1 MTDDKRDRRTKS
13 VTIYDVAKEAGVA
26 ASTVSRA
33 LSRPGRVSPET
44 AQRVREAAAKLGY
57 RDRTVTAP
65 TPEHSTRIILVSV
78 AGLANLYFHDT
89 LLGIHEVATEAGYTV
104 AIVDGRG
111 RADTERL
118 AIEAML
124 PFCAG
129 VIMISPRIPDAA
141 IIQVA
146 KQRPTVV
153 VNRALRD
160 VHSVVQNV
168 PDGTRQIIE
177 HLADLGHETVS
188 FIAGPSDAW
197 IQAPRWEGVS
207 SACSERGMTAIK
219 IGPFEANVRGG
230 VSAADAWHKHQTT
243 AVVAYNDDMA
253 LGFMRAAIERGVS
266 IPHDVSVI
274 GVDNSTMS
282 SLFIPSLTSLALAG
296 HGQGKLAARS
306 LIGEIGGTAP
316 KAPLSV
322 VPMKLVKRASTSKA
336 PSPAK

>member
-1 MTDDKRDRRTKS
+1 MAEDKDRRTKA

-65 TPEHSTRIILVSV
+65 TPDHAAKVILVSV

-89 LLGIHEVATEAGYTV
+89 LEGIHEEATEAGYTV
-104 AIVDGRG
+104 AIVDGKTRSEP
-111 RADTERL
+111 ERQ
-118 AIEAML
+118 AVDAML
-124 PFCAG
+124 PFCSG
-129 VIMISPRIPDAA
+129 VIMISPRMPDAA

-160 VHSVVQNV
+160 VPSVVQNV

-177 HLADLGHETVS
+177 HLAGLGHKSVA
-188 FIAGPSDAW
+188 FIAGPADAW
-197 IQAPRWEGVS
+197 IQAPRWEGVQ
-207 SACSERGMTAIK
+207 SACAESGMHAVK
-219 IGPFEANVRGG
+219 IGPLEGNVRGG
-230 VSAADAWHKHQTT
+230 IQAVDAWRRNRTT

-253 LGFMRAAIERGVS
+253 LGFMRAVLERGFSV
-266 IPHDVSVI
+266 PGDVSVV
-274 GVDNSTMS
+274 GVDNSTIA
-282 SLFIPSLTSLALAG
+282 SLYMPSLTSLALAG
-296 HGQGKLAARS
+296 HGQGKVAARA
-306 LIGEIGGTAP
+306 LIGMIRGTTP

-322 VPMKLVKRASTSKA
+322 VPMKLVQRSSTGPA
-336 PSPAK
+336 PEAE